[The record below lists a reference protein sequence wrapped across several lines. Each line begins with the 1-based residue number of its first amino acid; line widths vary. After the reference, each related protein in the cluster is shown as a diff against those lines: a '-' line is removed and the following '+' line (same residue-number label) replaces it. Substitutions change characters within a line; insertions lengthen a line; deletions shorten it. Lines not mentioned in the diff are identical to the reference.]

1 MVNLESL
8 SIKVTAVWC
17 EDFDSMKLKPSSM
30 NEHMGK
36 NHDTFH
42 HTLECDFFIANISEN
57 SQNDS
62 YVIEIL

>member
-1 MVNLESL
+1 
-8 SIKVTAVWC
+8 
-17 EDFDSMKLKPSSM
+17 M